1 MKLSKDRY
9 NTKKKSNRKVM
20 AETDIAPEATDLL
33 FEVEDVA
40 QVIAEITG
48 QDVEVTADENEV
60 TFDIAGDEYGSY
72 TVEAEGNE
80 EVVEESVRTKKNTRT
95 VSASRRKVTASM
107 NRTKKPIGKTVK
119 RFANS
124 KRK

>member
-1 MKLSKDRY
+1 MRLNKDRQ
-9 NTKKKSNRKVM
+9 RKM
-20 AETDIAPEATDLL
+20 RNIKADTDIAPEAMDLL

-48 QDVEVTADENEV
+48 ADVEVTADSGEV
-60 TFDIAGDEYGSY
+60 TFDIADENYDSI
-72 TVEAEGNE
+72 TIEAEGDE
-80 EVVEESVRTKKNTRT
+80 EIVEESVRAKKNTRT

>member
-1 MKLSKDRY
+1 MRLNKDRQ
-9 NTKKKSNRKVM
+9 RKM
-20 AETDIAPEATDLL
+20 RNIKADTDIAPEAMDLL

-48 QDVEVTADENEV
+48 ADVEVTADSGEV
-60 TFDIAGDEYGSY
+60 TFDIADENYDSI
-72 TVEAEGNE
+72 TIEAEGDE
-80 EVVEESVRTKKNTRT
+80 EIVEESVRAKKNTRT

-107 NRTKKPIGKTVK
+107 NRSKKPIGKTVK
-119 RFANS
+119 RFAN

>member
-9 NTKKKSNRKVM
+9 NSKKKSNRKVM

-80 EVVEESVRTKKNTRT
+80 EVVEESVRTKKRT
-95 VSASRRKVTASM
+95 VSASRNRKVTASM
-107 NRTKKPIGKTVK
+107 NRKKPVGKTVK
-119 RFANS
+119 RFAN

>member
-1 MKLSKDRY
+1 MRLNKDRQ
-9 NTKKKSNRKVM
+9 RKM
-20 AETDIAPEATDLL
+20 RNIKADTDIAPEAMDLL

-48 QDVEVTADENEV
+48 ADVEVTADSGEV
-60 TFDIAGDEYGSY
+60 TFDIADENYDSI
-72 TVEAEGNE
+72 TIEAEGDE
-80 EVVEESVRTKKNTRT
+80 EIVEESVRAKKNTRT

-107 NRTKKPIGKTVK
+107 DRSKKPIGKTVK

>member
-1 MKLSKDRY
+1 MRLNKDRQ
-9 NTKKKSNRKVM
+9 RKM
-20 AETDIAPEATDLL
+20 RNIKADTDIAPEAMDLL

-40 QVIAEITG
+40 QILAEATG
-48 QDVEVTADENEV
+48 KDVEVAADETEV
-60 TFDIAGDEYGSY
+60 TFDIDGQSF
-72 TVEAEGNE
+72 TVEAEGDE
-80 EVVEESVRTKKNTRT
+80 EVVEESVRAKKNTRT

-119 RFANS
+119 RFANN

>member
-1 MKLSKDRY
+1 MRLNKDRQ
-9 NTKKKSNRKVM
+9 RKM
-20 AETDIAPEATDLL
+20 RNIKADTDIAPEAMDLL

-48 QDVEVTADENEV
+48 ADVEVTADSGEV
-60 TFDIAGDEYGSY
+60 TFDIADENYDSI
-72 TVEAEGNE
+72 TIEAEGDE
-80 EVVEESVRTKKNTRT
+80 EIVEESVRAKKNTRT
-95 VSASRRKVTASM
+95 VSASRNRKVTASM

>member
-1 MKLSKDRY
+1 MRLNKDRQ
-9 NTKKKSNRKVM
+9 RKM
-20 AETDIAPEATDLL
+20 RNIKADTDIAPEAMDLL

-48 QDVEVTADENEV
+48 ADVEVTADSGEV
-60 TFDIAGDEYGSY
+60 TFDIADENYDSI
-72 TVEAEGNE
+72 TIEAEGDE
-80 EVVEESVRTKKNTRT
+80 EIVEESVRAKKNTRT

-119 RFANS
+119 RFANN

>member
-1 MKLSKDRY
+1 MKFTRNK
-9 NTKKKSNRKVM
+9 NRKIM
-20 AETDIAPEATDLL
+20 ANTDIAPEATDLL

-48 QDVEVTADENEV
+48 EDVEVTADANEV

-72 TVEAEGNE
+72 TVEAEGDE
-80 EVVEESVRTKKNTRT
+80 EVVEGSVRAKK
-95 VSASRRKVTASM
+95 SGRKVTAS
-107 NRTKKPIGKTVK
+107 RTRKPVGKTVK
-119 RFANS
+119 RFAN